1 DGDYSSR
8 VSGDRT
14 PGVNFSLGREGNMT
28 VFNGTSGD
36 DILPPA
42 GSDTSGDDTFNGGDG
57 NDQAH
62 GGLGKDTF
70 DMGSG
75 NDKAW
80 GDDDDDYL
88 SGGADNDQ
96 LSGGAGVDWLDG
108 GGGDDVLNGGTGADT
123 MVGNF
128 GNDIYYVDNVGDVLT
143 EYQAID
149 GYDRVYSTVSYT
161 LS

>member
-1 DGDYSSR
+1 MPSLQQIFMLVARPRLLCFACFTTCDGDYSSR

-96 LSGGAGVDWLDG
+96 LS
-108 GGGDDVLNGGTGADT
+108 
-123 MVGNF
+123 
-128 GNDIYYVDNVGDVLT
+128 
-143 EYQAID
+143 
-149 GYDRVYSTVSYT
+149 
-161 LS
+161 